1 MGLQS
6 SPLCL
11 LSRDTAL
18 WATHPNTLAVNT
30 NRDINSSSFFFFSY
44 KIMFSHQI
52 SWDARDECYFPYS
65 DSFTKLPHYIH
76 KKTRFGLIKTHAYC

>member
-1 MGLQS
+1 
-6 SPLCL
+6 
-11 LSRDTAL
+11 
-18 WATHPNTLAVNT
+18 
-30 NRDINSSSFFFFSY
+30 
-44 KIMFSHQI
+44 MFSHQI